1 MEALEQL
8 MDERTEQA
16 MRELRDNPDFMALLV
31 KQQEMLETLLSQVP
45 DEQTRKAVVAYDE
58 QKNDISD
65 IQLKAVYKAG
75 MLDAVKLLKIL
86 GVI

>member
-1 MEALEQL
+1 MEALKQL

-16 MRELRDNPDFMALLV
+16 MRKLRDNPDFMALLV
-31 KQQEMLETLLSQVP
+31 KQQEMLEALLSQVP

-58 QKNDISD
+58 QKNDISG

-75 MLDAVKLLKIL
+75 VLDAVKLLKTL